1 MEKEELE
8 KKIEKL
14 EKENK
19 ELKAL
24 LDQHG
29 IIWNRT
35 LKKMSTLEKIRVFR
49 SYFHGREDVFARIY
63 HSRTKQ
69 TYG

>member
-14 EKENK
+14 EKENQ

-35 LKKMSTLEKIRVFR
+35 LRKMSTLEKIRVFR
-49 SYFHGREDVFARIY
+49 SYFHDTFRNSLRAYLLQEEA
-63 HSRTKQ
+63 
-69 TYG
+69 

>member
-14 EKENK
+14 EKENQ

-35 LKKMSTLEKIRVFR
+35 L
-49 SYFHGREDVFARIY
+49 
-63 HSRTKQ
+63 
-69 TYG
+69 